1 MVEYRVDTSKHPAP
15 GFVAVGRET
24 IEDLGLGTRT
34 KKARATSGNPHLPGG
49 SFGRPTH
56 DVYWK
61 KAVQGGQKERENA
74 DKKLSVA
81 THQWNLAVRNK
92 NPSVNA
98 AVGTLRQTK
107 SDGNIEPYITHENSG
122 YKYEAPSHIASTR
135 TSSSTT
141 DEVYDYRKHGWYHD
155 VTRKKLGVNRP
166 NVETEEWAQLIKKSK
181 DHIGYGNGMI
191 GYGDVQSTSLAP
203 DAPSWMF
210 GMRMVPGVVGSGMPR
225 WQYCMVE
232 EDPKTGKGILNT
244 QMRYFQRGP
253 NMSTIETVGGA
264 KPVRNDRSI
273 IDFRQPLPA
282 SRKPDINRVSD
293 KRQSG
298 MQGTGA
304 VVKPV
309 IMPPSNHHVVEP
321 DFRLFRNV
329 ERY

>member
-24 IEDLGLGTRT
+24 VEELGLGTRT
-34 KKARATSGNPHLPGG
+34 RKNRATSGNPHLPGG

-56 DVYWK
+56 DSYWK
-61 KAVQGGQKERENA
+61 TAVSGKQQLRTNA
-74 DKKLSVA
+74 DKRLA
-81 THQWNLAVRNK
+81 NEMHHWNLAVRNK
-92 NPSVNA
+92 NPSINPA
-98 AVGTLRQTK
+98 IGTLRSTK
-107 SDGNIEPYITHENSG
+107 SEGNIEPFTVDTVYTYDAPAVASG
-122 YKYEAPSHIASTR
+122 RKNRSA
-135 TSSSTT
+135 T
-141 DEVYDYRKHGWYHD
+141 DEVYDYRKHSWYHD
-155 VTRKKLGVNRP
+155 VTRKTIGVSRP
-166 NVETEEWAQLIKKSK
+166 NLETEEQAQLIKKSK

-203 DAPSWMF
+203 EAPSWMF

-244 QMRYFQRGP
+244 KPRYFKRGP
-253 NMSTIETVGGA
+253 NLSTIETIGGE
-264 KPVRNDRSI
+264 KPMRNDRSVL
-273 IDFRQPLPA
+273 DYRQALPK
-282 SRKPDINRVSD
+282 SNKPDVNRVSD

-298 MQGTGA
+298 MIGTGA
-304 VVKPV
+304 IVKDV

-329 ERY
+329 DRY